1 MLTGDYMPEYGRA
14 SGGQIRMVTKSGGNR
29 FSGSGSFFYRD
40 DKLQAN
46 TWTRNKSPN
55 ALENSGPAPFDYK
68 QYALLARRPDSMK
81 DKLFFFAAQEW
92 VNYLAVADQ
101 RSRPCRPRR
110 CGTGDFSELLVAE
123 QRVLQR
129 RAQIISDPAD
139 RTAVPRQHH
148 PGRAG

>member
-1 MLTGDYMPEYGRA
+1 MLTGDYMPEYGRV

-55 ALENSGPAPFDYK
+55 AADEQRPAPFNYK
-68 QYALLARRPDSMK
+68 QYGYSVGGPILK

-92 VNYLAVADQ
+92 VNYLAGADEHA
-101 RSRPCRPRR
+101 RRCRPRR
-110 CGTGDFSELLVAE
+110 CGPGDFSELLVGRTRSSA
-123 QRVLQR
+123 R
-129 RAQIISDPAD
+129 RRSSAIRRPASRSPATSSR
-139 RTAVPRQHH
+139 RT
-148 PGRAG
+148 G